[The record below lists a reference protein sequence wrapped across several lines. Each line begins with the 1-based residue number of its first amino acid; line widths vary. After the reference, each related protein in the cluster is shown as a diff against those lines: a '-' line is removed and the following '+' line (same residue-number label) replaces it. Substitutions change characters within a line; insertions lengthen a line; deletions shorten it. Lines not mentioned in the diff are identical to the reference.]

1 MLDIAIANNY
11 WGDQNQIYINTGGLN
26 FNLLGYY
33 GDYITSRGVA
43 WGDYDNNGLL
53 DVAIA
58 NDNGVNNKLDVQI
71 SPGVFA
77 LLDRFGAYHSFGV
90 SWADY
95 DNDCD
100 LDVAV
105 TNAFNEPNILYENIG
120 STNFQEHRVFGYGN
134 PRDGTWGDYD
144 NDGLPDFAV
153 AMREGGIAIY
163 HNDGGGSFSVGYSS
177 GTPMVVGLNWGDFE
191 YDGDLDLVA
200 ATLDNSNVYIFRNNN
215 GSFEQVQVAYK
226 YRNSGVAW
234 FDFDLDGDLDIV
246 AGSYT
251 DYELLS
257 VYENQGDTAFTSHTI
272 SSGYLCIISLAIGD
286 MDNDGDVDIC
296 ASAYWNDLQN
306 KLFRNDLDASNYIKV
321 YLRGRA
327 IPGYSNY
334 YGVGAKIKVYDS
346 NDSLVRYHEM
356 CGGMGRSMNAMEA
369 IFGVSLSDTY
379 MVIAEWP
386 ASGIVDSVTNVT
398 APEVLTIYEGQGT
411 GIEREQTSEKPNS
424 FSIYPN
430 PGKEQF
436 HIYYTIDKTEN
447 VSLKV
452 YDISGRLVRNINKGS
467 QNPGIYSFTW
477 NGKDNDGIQLRA
489 GVYFIL
495 LERTSKKS
503 LKKVVILK

>member
-1 MLDIAIANNY
+1 M
-11 WGDQNQIYINTGGLN
+11 
-26 FNLLGYY
+26 
-33 GDYITSRGVA
+33 
-43 WGDYDNNGLL
+43 
-53 DVAIA
+53 
-58 NDNGVNNKLDVQI
+58 
-71 SPGVFA
+71 
-77 LLDRFGAYHSFGV
+77 
-90 SWADY
+90 
-95 DNDCD
+95 
-100 LDVAV
+100 
-105 TNAFNEPNILYENIG
+105 
-120 STNFQEHRVFGYGN
+120 
-134 PRDGTWGDYD
+134 
-144 NDGLPDFAV
+144 
-153 AMREGGIAIY
+153 
-163 HNDGGGSFSVGYSS
+163 
-177 GTPMVVGLNWGDFE
+177 
-191 YDGDLDLVA
+191 
-200 ATLDNSNVYIFRNNN
+200 
-215 GSFEQVQVAYK
+215 YK